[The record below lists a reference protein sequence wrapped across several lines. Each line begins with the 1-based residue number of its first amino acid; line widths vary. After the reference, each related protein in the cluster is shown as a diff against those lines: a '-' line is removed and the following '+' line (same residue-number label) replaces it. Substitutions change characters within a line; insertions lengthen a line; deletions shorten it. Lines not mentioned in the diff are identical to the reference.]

1 MEVGSQVAQSVTAID
16 ATDLQVVFS
25 AAGHRFSVPHKVVE
39 QMVTPP
45 AVVRVPNVHHAV
57 RGVVNLRGVVV
68 GMLDLRALIG
78 APSAE
83 SEAAA
88 LATELDD
95 HRRAHGAWLDELEAA
110 TTEGRS
116 FTLPTDPRTC
126 EFGRWRETFR
136 PTNLQLHMLM
146 SRMDGA
152 HRHIHEVAEQTVRLL
167 RRGQREGALA
177 VLAEAR
183 GYGLGR
189 LAQLFD
195 ETREALSESRR
206 DIALVLR
213 RAGRTPLA
221 LLVDS
226 VDAVS
231 TLTPARVAEQRGDT
245 LGGLVAGLA
254 TDRDGALVAA
264 LDVDA
269 LYLTASD

>member
-1 MEVGSQVAQSVTAID
+1 M
-16 ATDLQVVFS
+16 
-25 AAGHRFSVPHKVVE
+25 
-39 QMVTPP
+39 
-45 AVVRVPNVHHAV
+45 
-57 RGVVNLRGVVV
+57 
-68 GMLDLRALIG
+68 
-78 APSAE
+78 
-83 SEAAA
+83 
-88 LATELDD
+88 
-95 HRRAHGAWLDELEAA
+95 
-110 TTEGRS
+110 
-116 FTLPTDPRTC
+116 
-126 EFGRWRETFR
+126 
-136 PTNLQLHMLM
+136 
-146 SRMDGA
+146 
-152 HRHIHEVAEQTVRLL
+152 RLL